1 MDSDLT
7 NYKDL
12 VESVVERYPPGYLEV
27 AHVQYYDEVL
37 KSFPEI
43 TSDQQLMTMFSK
55 HSKSKI
61 IIMFI
66 AYCGPSGAFEPISE
80 WDFNDERQ
88 PDNNTEAVDTNTE
101 PVNTNTDPVED
112 DYLKNPL
119 P

>member
-1 MDSDLT
+1 MVVDSDLT

-55 HSKSKI
+55 HSHVHFKLMIDSMYLLSHHSQSLETTAKKKRKYVDCTPKTSK
-61 IIMFI
+61 
-66 AYCGPSGAFEPISE
+66 
-80 WDFNDERQ
+80 R
-88 PDNNTEAVDTNTE
+88 
-101 PVNTNTDPVED
+101 
-112 DYLKNPL
+112 YLSLVLKI
-119 P
+119 